1 MSYCIAFS
9 VDGGAIDVSKA
20 YIPLEKWGEKGEV
33 ATMRAT
39 AGPEAAGEVVLQRI
53 RERRR
58 MGIPAEEKA
67 RLTAEDDRDR
77 TWWNSSSEI
86 SSSSSSS
93 AEASHTEE
101 ALLPRQS
108 GTQEWKEQRGEA
120 GK

>member
-1 MSYCIAFS
+1 MSYCVAFS
-9 VDGGAIDVSKA
+9 VDGGAIDVSRA
-20 YIPLEKWGEKGEV
+20 YILPEKWEERGEV

-39 AGPEAAGEVVLQRI
+39 AGREEAGEVILQRI

-58 MGIPAEEKA
+58 VGIPAEEKA
-67 RLTAEDDRDR
+67 RLAAEDERDK
-77 TWWNSSSEI
+77 TWWNSSSET
-86 SSSSSSS
+86 SSTSPSS

-101 ALLPRQS
+101 TLLPRQS

>member
-20 YIPLEKWGEKGEV
+20 YILLEKWGEKGEV

-39 AGPEAAGEVVLQRI
+39 AGPEQAGELILQRI

-58 MGIPAEEKA
+58 TGISAEEKA
-67 RLTAEDDRDR
+67 RLMAEDERDK
-77 TWWNSSSEI
+77 TWWTLSSETSL
-86 SSSSSSS
+86 SSPSS
-93 AEASHTEE
+93 AEPSHTED